1 MSQNVAMQHKPLGNS
16 GVAVP
21 PLVFGTSCLG
31 NLYEA
36 LAPETKLAISR
47 EWFANVPGPVVLDTA
62 GKYGAGLALE
72 VLGANLRALGVPAD
86 SIIISNKL
94 GWLRTPLTT
103 PEPTFERGVWEDLK
117 HDAVQRVSYD
127 GIMECWEQGCAL
139 LGEPYRPQLVS
150 IHDPDEYLKA
160 AASADD
166 RRRRFDE
173 IIDGYRALAELKRR
187 GDVVAVGVGSKDWRV
202 VQEID
207 AVTSLD
213 WVMLANSLT
222 ICSHPA
228 DLLEFLTKLAAR
240 GVGVINSAVFNAGF
254 LIGGRFFDYHE
265 VSRDNPAHRPLFA
278 WRERF
283 LAVCREQDVAP
294 AIACVQFAMSPPGVA
309 AVAMNTSKPAHVA
322 DNAAAVATKI
332 PAEFWRAAKAAQ
344 IIRHDYPYVD

>member
-1 MSQNVAMQHKPLGNS
+1 MNHKPLGNS

-36 LAPETKLAISR
+36 LSPETKLAISR
-47 EWFANVPGPVVLDTA
+47 EWFNHVPAPVVLDTA

-72 VLGANLRALGVPAD
+72 VLGANLRELGVPAD

-94 GWLRTPLTT
+94 GWLRTPLLT
-103 PEPTFERGVWEDLK
+103 PEPTFERGVWENLE
-117 HDAVQRVSYD
+117 HDATQRVSYS
-127 GIMECWEQGCAL
+127 GIMECWEQGCEL

-160 AASADD
+160 ATSDDD

-173 IIDGYRALAELKRR
+173 IIDGYRALADLKRR
-187 GDVVAVGVGSKDWRV
+187 GEVVAVGVGSKDWQV
-202 VQEID
+202 VREID
-207 AVTSLD
+207 AATTLD

-222 ICSHPA
+222 IYSHPA
-228 DLLEFLTKLAAR
+228 DLLEFLAKLVAR

-254 LIGGRFFDYHE
+254 LIGGRFFDYRE
-265 VSRDNPAHRPLFA
+265 LSRDNPDHRPMFA

-283 LAVCREQDVAP
+283 LNLCRDHDVAP
-294 AIACVQFAMSPPGVA
+294 AVACVQFAMSPPGVV
-309 AVAMNTSKPAHVA
+309 AVAMNTSKPANVA
-322 DNAAAVATKI
+322 GNAAAVAATI
-332 PAEFWRAAKAAQ
+332 PQEFWRAAKVAELV
-344 IIRHDYPYVD
+344 RLDYPYVG

>member
-1 MSQNVAMQHKPLGNS
+1 MKHRPLGKN

-47 EWFANVPGPVVLDTA
+47 EWFNHVPGPVVLDTA

-72 VLGANLRALGVPAD
+72 VLGANLRELGVPAD

-94 GWLRTPLTT
+94 GWLRTPLRT
-103 PEPTFERGVWEDLK
+103 PEPTFERGVWADLH

-127 GIMECWEQGCAL
+127 GIMECWTQGCEL

-150 IHDPDEYLKA
+150 IHDPDEYLKVA
-160 AASADD
+160 TSADD

-173 IIDGYRALAELKRR
+173 IVDGYRALADLKSR
-187 GDVVAVGVGSKDWRV
+187 GEVVAVGVGSKDWRV
-202 VQEID
+202 VREID
-207 AVTSLD
+207 AVASLD
-213 WVMLANSLT
+213 WIMLANSLT
-222 ICSHPA
+222 IYSHPA
-228 DLLEFLTKLAAR
+228 ELLEFLSRLVNR

-254 LIGGRFFDYHE
+254 LIGGRFFDYRE
-265 VSRDNPAHRPLFA
+265 LSRDNPDHQLLFA

-283 LAVCREQDVAP
+283 LALCREHEVTP

-309 AVAMNTSKPAHVA
+309 AIAMNTSKPAHVA
-322 DNAAAVATKI
+322 DNAASVATKV
-332 PAEFWRAAKAAQ
+332 PLEFWRAAKAAEL
-344 IIRHDYPYVD
+344 IRHDYPYVG